1 MPDPAS
7 GSLRMSSGRADN
19 AEEMQRVW
27 KSVGASGSANNW
39 AFGYYRQGAA
49 LGEIALEMVR
59 RETEHCDS
67 LSGFLFFQSL
77 SGGTGSSSCESAQ
90 CRSSGALIPAPP
102 CSFLLTARHCNRRIR
117 RRLADF

>member
-77 SGGTGSSSCESAQ
+77 SGGTGSSSCESAG
-90 CRSSGALIPAPP
+90 CRSSGAPGGAFIRAFNQ
-102 CSFLLTARHCNRRIR
+102 SRRQHIG
-117 RRLADF
+117 